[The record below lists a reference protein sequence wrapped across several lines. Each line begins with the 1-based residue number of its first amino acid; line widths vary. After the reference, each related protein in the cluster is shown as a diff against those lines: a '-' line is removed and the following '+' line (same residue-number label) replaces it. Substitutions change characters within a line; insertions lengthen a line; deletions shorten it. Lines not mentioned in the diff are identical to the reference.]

1 VYFENEPGRRSA
13 AKLLTKERGE
23 HRQAAGASLL
33 RAQLTYLIIK
43 AALSGIIIM
52 IVSEVSRRSP
62 SIGGLIASLPL
73 ISILAFIWLW
83 RDTSDTE
90 RIAAQAEATFWY
102 IFPSIP
108 MFLALPAMLRNGVG
122 FWVALSLS
130 CVLTLV
136 LYSVTMWF
144 LPRIGINI

>member
-1 VYFENEPGRRSA
+1 M
-13 AKLLTKERGE
+13 
-23 HRQAAGASLL
+23 
-33 RAQLTYLIIK
+33 TYLIVK

-52 IVSEVSRRSP
+52 IVSEVSRRNP

-73 ISILAFIWLW
+73 ISVLALIWLW

-122 FWVALSLS
+122 FWVALSIA
-130 CVLTLV
+130 CALTLV
-136 LYSVTMWF
+136 LYSVTMWA
-144 LPRIGINI
+144 LPRIGINL

>member
-1 VYFENEPGRRSA
+1 M
-13 AKLLTKERGE
+13 
-23 HRQAAGASLL
+23 
-33 RAQLTYLIIK
+33 TYLIVK

-52 IVSEVSRRSP
+52 IVSELSRRNP
-62 SIGGLIASLPL
+62 TIGALIASLPL

-122 FWVALSLS
+122 FWAALSIA
-130 CVLTLV
+130 CGLTLV
-136 LYSVTMWF
+136 LYSVTIWA
-144 LPRIGINI
+144 LPRIGINL

>member
-1 VYFENEPGRRSA
+1 M
-13 AKLLTKERGE
+13 
-23 HRQAAGASLL
+23 
-33 RAQLTYLIIK
+33 TYLIIK
-43 AALSGIIIM
+43 AALSGIIVM
-52 IVSEVSRRSP
+52 IVSEVSRRNP

-83 RDTSDTE
+83 RDTSDSE

-122 FWVALSLS
+122 FWAALFIS
-130 CVLTLV
+130 CALTLA
-136 LYSVTMWF
+136 LYSATMWV
-144 LPRIGINI
+144 LPRIGINV

>member
-1 VYFENEPGRRSA
+1 M
-13 AKLLTKERGE
+13 
-23 HRQAAGASLL
+23 
-33 RAQLTYLIIK
+33 TYLIIK

-52 IVSEVSRRSP
+52 IVSEVSRRNP

-83 RDTSDTE
+83 RDASDTE
-90 RIAAQAEATFWY
+90 KIAAQAEATFWY

-108 MFLALPAMLRNGVG
+108 MFFALPALLRNGLG
-122 FWVALSLS
+122 FWMVLALS

-136 LYSVTMWF
+136 LYAATMWL

>member
-1 VYFENEPGRRSA
+1 M
-13 AKLLTKERGE
+13 
-23 HRQAAGASLL
+23 
-33 RAQLTYLIIK
+33 TYLIIK
-43 AALSGIIIM
+43 AALSGIIVM
-52 IVSEVSRRSP
+52 IISEVSLRNP

-83 RDTSDTE
+83 RDTSDSE

-122 FWVALSLS
+122 FWAGLFIS
-130 CVLTLV
+130 CVLTLA
-136 LYSVTMWF
+136 LYSATMWV
-144 LPRIGINI
+144 LPRIGINV